1 MNWTLVILG
10 VILLIVIYIL
20 YKVIKEKG
28 KTVANKIDLTV
39 TNDKLSMSKLETP
52 NSSRYY
58 LMTWIFVE
66 QKVSQNDTMI
76 KIQDSSD
83 STKVKLSIEL
93 DTSSTLKYTISDNN
107 VTQTTTHTIMENFP
121 LQKWVHI
128 IVSVD
133 NEFVDCY
140 VDGKLVRSARVYT
153 PGSGSAP
160 AAIPSIPPD
169 NSVPVLLAPVK
180 FDAYVAKFK
189 RWIYPINPQ
198 TAYSE
203 YMKGN
208 GQGWPGMPNFGL
220 DMTVMKD
227 NEIYKEITVF

>member
-1 MNWTLVILG
+1 MDATTIILG
-10 VILLIVIYIL
+10 VVLLILLYIL
-20 YKVIKEKG
+20 YKYLTTDKALLQEYISLNQTLEPITDLEKPQ
-28 KTVANKIDLTV
+28 
-39 TNDKLSMSKLETP
+39 TP
-52 NSSRYY
+52 RYAY
-58 LMTWIFVE
+58 GFWIYVN
-66 QKVSQNDTMI
+66 QW
-76 KIQDSSD
+76 DSSTNKVVFARDKNLQVSLD
-83 STKVKLSIEL
+83 SNTASCIVTIQTGT
-93 DTSSTLKYTISDNN
+93 DATIPSTIQLTD
-107 VTQTTTHTIMENFP
+107 NFP
-121 LQKWVHI
+121 LQKWVHV

-153 PGSGSAP
+153 PGSGSGAP
-160 AAIPSIPPD
+160 AMTPSIPPD
-169 NSVPVLLAPVK
+169 NSVPVILAPTA

-220 DMTVMKD
+220 DMKVMKD
-227 NEIYKEITVF
+227 NELYKEITVF

>member
-1 MNWTLVILG
+1 MDATTIILG
-10 VILLIVIYIL
+10 VVLLILLYIL
-20 YKVIKEKG
+20 YRYLTTDRALLQEYVSLNQTLEPITDLEKPQTPRYAYGFWIYVNSWDSSTNKIVFGRDSNMKVELDSNTASCIVTIMTG
-28 KTVANKIDLTV
+28 PDGTVASTIQLT
-39 TNDKLSMSKLETP
+39 D
-52 NSSRYY
+52 
-58 LMTWIFVE
+58 
-66 QKVSQNDTMI
+66 
-76 KIQDSSD
+76 
-83 STKVKLSIEL
+83 
-93 DTSSTLKYTISDNN
+93 
-107 VTQTTTHTIMENFP
+107 NFP
-121 LQKWVHI
+121 LQKWVHV

-153 PGSGSAP
+153 AGSNGAP
-160 AAIPSIPPD
+160 AITPSIPPD
-169 NSVPVLLAPVK
+169 NSVPVILAPTA

-220 DMTVMKD
+220 DMKVMKD
-227 NEIYKEITVF
+227 NELYKEITVF

>member
-1 MNWTLVILG
+1 MDGTTIILG
-10 VILLIVIYIL
+10 VVLLILLYIL
-20 YKVIKEKG
+20 YRYLTTDTSLLQEYVSLNTTLEPITNLEKPQ
-28 KTVANKIDLTV
+28 
-39 TNDKLSMSKLETP
+39 TP
-52 NSSRYY
+52 RYAY
-58 LMTWIFVE
+58 GFWIYVNTW
-66 QKVSQNDTMI
+66 
-76 KIQDSSD
+76 DSSSSKTIFERD
-83 STKVKLSIEL
+83 NNIKVEL
-93 DTSSTLKYTISDNN
+93 DATTASCMVSIATGSDASTVNQIQLTD
-107 VTQTTTHTIMENFP
+107 NFP
-121 LQKWVHI
+121 LQKWVHVI
-128 IVSVD
+128 ISVD

-153 PGSGSAP
+153 PGTEGTP

-169 NSVPVLLAPVK
+169 NGTAVKLAPTA

-220 DMTVMKD
+220 DMKIMKD
-227 NEIYKEITVF
+227 NELYKEVTVF